1 MPDTPRFLIT
11 SADERTWKF
20 DRPVIFLGQWC
31 KSYNRKQVWQNMD
44 AITLPP
50 LGYGQE
56 QKDLLYAQARLYEE
70 QLFSILT
77 KALNDYHGFEHD
89 SRFWKIVAGPWLR
102 RNVDVIFNRIHTLD
116 YCAKNY
122 KLSGVASLGTGIELA
137 TNDALSALS
146 SYGDDRWNNAI
157 FVRILHLLNIENCHV
172 ETVSQGNFEAVSS
185 VNAVPVRPMMNRL
198 LKLAGESFGRVTR
211 FFARETDAFIIHTY
225 LPKLKQ
231 ILLQLAIGQVPQFW
245 VIPKLYLAN
254 TVNHT
259 LRQVLINKYV
269 NQIDSPM
276 VRMAATLMF
285 ETLPICYLEGFAE
298 LRKTVNDLPFP
309 AKPRLIFTS
318 NNFEA
323 NEVFQLWAAT
333 KVESGSR
340 YIVGQH
346 GNNYGTYRYMRHTI
360 EEETSDKFLTWGW
373 ADGLPQHTP
382 AFIFKMAGSNVFP
395 KYNPDG
401 GLLLVEN
408 ILGHRIYVWD
418 RPYDFEFYLEEQM
431 KFAGGLA
438 DNPKSKLTVRLHY
451 TNTYFNAC
459 ELERW
464 YDFDPRIKVEGGLTP
479 FANLISQSRLVVYGY
494 DSTGILESLAL
505 NMPILVLMENKF
517 EFLRE
522 GAKPYYQLLLDAGIV
537 HLSAESASNKVN
549 EIWDDVAGWWA
560 TKQVQEA
567 RLSFCSQYSRVSH
580 HPVADLK
587 KILN

>member
-50 LGYGQE
+50 LGFGQE
-56 QKDLLYAQARLYEE
+56 QKDCLYAQARLYEE
-70 QLFSILT
+70 QLFSILA
-77 KALNDYHGFEHD
+77 KALNDYHGLAHD

-122 KLSGVASLGTGIELA
+122 KLSGVASLEAARELA

-157 FVRILHLLNIENCHV
+157 FVRILQLLNIENCHV
-172 ETVSQGNFEAVSS
+172 ETVSEGSLETVSS
-185 VNAVPVRPMMNRL
+185 VKAVPVMPMMKRL
-198 LKLAGESFGRVTR
+198 LKLAGESFGRITR

-231 ILLQLAIGQVPQFW
+231 ILLQLAMGQMPQFW
-245 VIPKLYLAN
+245 VIPKLYLTS

-259 LRQVLINKYV
+259 FRRVLISKYV

-276 VRMAATLMF
+276 VRVAATLMF
-285 ETLPICYLEGFAE
+285 ETLPVCFLEGFPE
-298 LRKTVNDLPFP
+298 LEKIVKGLPFP
-309 AKPRLIFTS
+309 VKPRFIFTS

-333 KVESGSR
+333 KIASGSR

-360 EEETSDKFLTWGW
+360 EEETSDRFLTWGW
-373 ADGLPQHTP
+373 TDGLPQHTP

-459 ELERW
+459 EFERW
-464 YDFDPRIKVEGGLTP
+464 HDFDPGIKVEGGLTP

-549 EIWDDVAGWWA
+549 EIWDNIAGWWA
-560 TKQVQEA
+560 TESVQKA
-567 RLSFCSQYSRVSH
+567 RLLFCSQYSRVSH
-580 HPVADLK
+580 HPIADLK